1 MKGLEQMK
9 NIIFMDVD
17 GTLCGQDGAV
27 PISAREAIVET
38 RSKGN
43 LVYLCTG
50 RSLPEINEEILSIG
64 FDGIIGAGGGYIE
77 NKTEILFHQM
87 MEKED
92 VLLAVEYFRHHDM
105 GYYLESNDALFA
117 SDNCISKIRE
127 AVYQVVKDYP
137 RYFRDENPE
146 PQWFYDV
153 LNDNLHK
160 EVNLSEINKICFID
174 PKHPFEKAESYFKEK
189 FRVHHATVFEF
200 GMNSGELGILNI
212 NKFTAIQKLLKTLD
226 IENCKTYAFGDGL
239 NDIDMFKAVDYSVA
253 MENGKPGLKKYAH
266 KITDIA
272 EEDGIYKSFQELG
285 LI

>member
-1 MKGLEQMK
+1 MK

-17 GTLCGQDGAV
+17 GTLCGQDGGV
-27 PISAREAIVET
+27 PSSARDAIIET

-77 NKTEILFHQM
+77 NNNEVLFHQK
-87 MEKED
+87 MEEED
-92 VLLAVEYFRHHDM
+92 VLLAVDYFRNHDM
-105 GYYLESNDALFA
+105 GYYLESNDGLFA

-127 AVYQVVKDYP
+127 AVYQVVKDHS

-153 LNDNLHK
+153 LNNNSHK
-160 EVNLSEINKICFID
+160 EVNYSEINKICFID
-174 PKHPFEKAESYFKEK
+174 AKYPFEEAETYFEGK
-189 FRVHHATVFEF
+189 FRVHHAIVFEF
-200 GMNSGELGILNI
+200 GMNSGELGIMDI
-212 NKFTAIQKLLKTLD
+212 NKFTAIQNLLKILD
-226 IENCKTYAFGDGL
+226 IENYKTYAFGDGL
-239 NDIDMFKAVDYSVA
+239 NDIDMFKAVDYSIA
-253 MENGKPGLKKYAH
+253 MENGKPGLKKCAH

-272 EEDGIYKSFQELG
+272 EEDGICKSFQELG